1 MSGPLELRTKAFA
14 LRVIR
19 LYTALP
25 TTEVAR
31 VLGNQLLRSGTSVG
45 ANYREGMHARSPAEF
60 VTKLEIALMEAG
72 ETQYWLEL
80 LAESG
85 TVEADL
91 LTDLQNEA
99 GQIKAMLTASINTAK
114 ARK

>member
-1 MSGPLELRTKAFA
+1 MSGPLASRTKAFA
-14 LRVIR
+14 LRIIR

-25 TTEVAR
+25 ASDVAR
-31 VLGNQLLRSGTSVG
+31 VLGKQVLRSGTSVG

-60 VTKLEIALMEAG
+60 VAKLAIALMEIG

-85 TVEADL
+85 TVETGR
-91 LTDLQNEA
+91 LTDLLGEA
-99 GQIKAMLTASINTAK
+99 GQIQAMLIASINTSK
-114 ARK
+114 SHR